1 VRLSNLGVGWVPTLH
16 CMNDRSEN
24 DADPRRGEGAL
35 GRPRDS
41 TLHKRVLREARIE
54 IAAVGVDAFNLR
66 AVLRRAKVGN
76 SGFYRR
82 WSGAEELV
90 LETLASLATWPS
102 VPDRGNLRAELEQL
116 TEAFDHPETWTTIQM
131 LFTFAG
137 QADSHPELFAHY
149 QQEIILPGNRHVVE
163 VFERARA
170 RGEYHPATTPNALA
184 AGFIGALLIGKQWS
198 MIGIGELKAD
208 FGAVVDTFVAL
219 SNQNG
224 GLDADS

>member
-1 VRLSNLGVGWVPTLH
+1 
-16 CMNDRSEN
+16 M
-24 DADPRRGEGAL
+24 

-41 TLHKRVLREARIE
+41 TVHKRVLREARIE
-54 IAAVGVDAFNLR
+54 IAVVGVDAFNLT

-82 WSGAEELV
+82 WSSAEELI

-102 VPDRGNLRAELEQL
+102 VPDLGDLRAELGQL
-116 TEAFDHPETWTTIQM
+116 TAAFDHPETWTAVQM

-137 QADSHPELFAHY
+137 QAEKHPLLFARY
-149 QQEIILPGNRHVVE
+149 QQEVILPGNRHVVE

-170 RGEYHPATTPNALA
+170 RGDFAAATAAPALA
-184 AGFIGALLIGKQWS
+184 AGFIGALLVEKQWS
-198 MIGIGELKAD
+198 MIGAGELDAD
-208 FGAVVDTFVAL
+208 FAAVVDTFVAL

-224 GLDADS
+224 LPNTEH